1 MSASG
6 VASSLPIPE
15 SLIPYLTGEL
25 HDYSSMQSSIYYFN
39 ITFSVLV
46 LVALAL
52 RMYVRLY
59 MIRAIGPDDGT
70 CYLVTQPNAI
80 YYSNI

>member
-1 MSASG
+1 MSATD

-15 SLIPYLTGEL
+15 SLIPYLTGQL
-25 HDYSSMQSSIYYFN
+25 HDYSSMQDSIYYFN
-39 ITFSVLV
+39 VTFSVLV

-59 MIRAIGPDDGT
+59 IIRAAGLDDGT
-70 CYLVTQPNAI
+70 CHLVTLSTAMLRL
-80 YYSNI
+80 

>member
-1 MSASG
+1 MSATDIP
-6 VASSLPIPE
+6 SSLPIPE
-15 SLIPYLTGEL
+15 SLVPYLTGEL
-25 HDYSSMQSSIYYFN
+25 HDYSSMQNSIYYFN

-59 MIRAIGPDDGT
+59 IIRAAGPDDGM
-70 CYLVTQPNAI
+70 CYLYI
-80 YYSNI
+80 RSNVML

>member
-15 SLIPYLTGEL
+15 SLIPYLTGQL
-25 HDYSSMQSSIYYFN
+25 HDYSSLQDSIYKFN
-39 ITFSVLV
+39 ITFGVLIV
-46 LVALAL
+46 VALAM

-59 MIRAIGPDDGT
+59 MLRAAGLDDGT
-70 CYLVTQPNAI
+70 
-80 YYSNI
+80 